1 MQKQQSCF
9 TGRKNVNLNNALA
22 ACRFK
27 EVKIYYRHLRFQ
39 QNQQKSQ
46 QKKRQTGSGCG
57 HIALQ
62 QNYNKTPNKR
72 VNAARLLGRE
82 TECKTGNAMIQ

>member
-1 MQKQQSCF
+1 MKPSKAAELLN
-9 TGRKNVNLNNALA
+9 GRKNVNLNNALT

-46 QKKRQTGSGCG
+46 QKKGGPVPAAATLHYNRITTKLPTKKLTQPGCSDGRQNVK
-57 HIALQ
+57 Q
-62 QNYNKTPNKR
+62 VMQ
-72 VNAARLLGRE
+72 
-82 TECKTGNAMIQ
+82 

>member
-1 MQKQQSCF
+1 MPLQGGENILPASAF
-9 TGRKNVNLNNALA
+9 PT
-22 ACRFK
+22 
-27 EVKIYYRHLRFQ
+27 EPT
-39 QNQQKSQ
+39 
-46 QKKRQTGSGCG
+46 KKPTEKRRTGSGCG

-62 QNYNKTPNKR
+62 QNYNKTPNKK